1 MNDAPLMDWLETA
14 ATFSLPGPGVSRFF
28 LTEEHRQ
35 LLNYLRSLMVECGLQ
50 IHLDHAGNL
59 IGRKISNVSDNVLYI
74 GSHQDTVP
82 NGGRFD
88 GMLGILLALAAVY
101 ELRDIKLPFTLEVV
115 AFGDEEGA
123 RFNSTLLGSKALS
136 GTFDESAL
144 TDKDDQGISLAEA
157 LYDFGLNPEK
167 IPAIAR
173 DPKNAL
179 GYIEA
184 HIEQGPVLEN
194 QNLPVGIVSSITG
207 IERHAVSIKGQ
218 AGHAGTVPMHLR
230 KDALVAASLF
240 VQWVETYCKETE
252 DMTGV
257 VGKIEIQPNSVNVIP
272 ESANLTV
279 ELRSPYKDVRHRAR
293 KALSMLTSG
302 LVGRGFAVNSELIYS
317 QEGLIC
323 DDVLSRKLEVA
334 FQKEKIPP
342 VKIYSGAGHDALA
355 MAALCP
361 VAMLFVRC
369 KDGLSHHHDESVDIN
384 DTIVAKR
391 VLKRFIRDFI

>member
-1 MNDAPLMDWLETA
+1 MNDAPLFDWLETA
-14 ATFSLPGPGVSRFF
+14 ARFSLPGPGVSRFF

-35 LLNYLRSLMVECGLQ
+35 LIVYLRSLMVECGLRT
-50 IHLDHAGNL
+50 HLDDAGNL
-59 IGRKISNVSDNVLYI
+59 VGRKISNGSDNVLYI

-88 GMLGILLALAAVY
+88 GMLGILLALSAVY
-101 ELRDIKLPFTLEVV
+101 ELRDINLPFNVEVV
-115 AFGDEEGA
+115 AFGDEEGT

-136 GTFDESAL
+136 GIFDESAL
-144 TDKDDQGISLAEA
+144 SARDEQGMSIAEA
-157 LYDFGLNPEK
+157 LHDFGLNPEK
-167 IPAIAR
+167 IPSIAR
-173 DPKNAL
+173 DQKNAL

-194 QNLPVGIVSSITG
+194 QNLPVGVVSSITG

-230 KDALVAASLF
+230 KDALVAASF
-240 VQWVETYCKETE
+240 YVQWVDTYCKETE

-257 VGKIEIQPNSVNVIP
+257 VGKIEIRPNSVNVIP
-272 ESANLTV
+272 ESANITI
-279 ELRSPYKDVRHRAR
+279 ELRSPYKDVRLRAR
-293 KALSMLTSG
+293 KALSMLTSR
-302 LVGRGFAVNSELIYS
+302 LVDAGFAVNSELIYG

-323 DDVLSRKLEVA
+323 DDVLVQKLEA
-334 FQKEKIPP
+334 AIQKENIPP

-361 VAMLFVRC
+361 GPCFSYAARMA
-369 KDGLSHHHDESVDIN
+369 SAI
-384 DTIVAKR
+384 IMKR
-391 VLKRFIRDFI
+391 ALI